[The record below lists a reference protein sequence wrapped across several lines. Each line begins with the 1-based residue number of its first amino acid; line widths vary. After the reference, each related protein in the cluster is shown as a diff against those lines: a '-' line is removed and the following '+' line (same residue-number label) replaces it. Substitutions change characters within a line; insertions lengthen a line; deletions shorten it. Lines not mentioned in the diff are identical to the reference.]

1 MPQSVF
7 VPDYM
12 FDSNDDLN
20 LDVNI
25 KEDDDT
31 HSFISYNKTR
41 LAFVYDDD
49 TASLT
54 TVDSTTVYL
63 LQVEDTSENSAGNT
77 YSIAS
82 KIECFNIESD

>member
-1 MPQSVF
+1 
-7 VPDYM
+7 M
-12 FDSNDDLN
+12 FDSNDNLT

-31 HSFISYNKTR
+31 HSFVYYNKTR

-54 TVDSTTVYL
+54 TVDSTTVHL
-63 LQVEDTSENSAGNT
+63 LQVEDTSENSAGNAC
-77 YSIAS
+77 SIAS
-82 KIECFNIESD
+82 EIECFNIESDGPRYNDRRL